1 MSRFFK
7 RINKKTNRKYKKV
20 ITRRKKNRFTRK
32 NGLKD
37 ELKNRIKNGLKYE
50 GGGSGTTLV
59 VNKNEPL
66 VWIFKTN

>member
-7 RINKKTNRKYKKV
+7 RINKKTNRKYKKL

-32 NGLKD
+32 NGV
-37 ELKNRIKNGLKYE
+37 KN

-59 VNKNEPL
+59 IKKDEPL
-66 VWIFKTN
+66 VWTFKTN